1 MSRRG
6 CSPSSSPTFWECP
19 RALPVLPRDGAPAA
33 PAEFLSP
40 VSVLGE
46 DAASPLP
53 RLVLWTVL
61 ALFAALAAWINLGR
75 LDGVAVAQGRL
86 GPPPQLR
93 IVPPAGGRQPR
104 ETLLAAGD

>member
-19 RALPVLPRDGAPAA
+19 MALPVLPRDRAPAA

-61 ALFAALAAWINLGR
+61 ALVPALSAWVSLGR
-75 LDGVAVAQGRL
+75 LDVVAVAGGRL
-86 GPPPQLR
+86 VHPPQLR
-93 IVPPAGGRQPR
+93 YAHRSP
-104 ETLLAAGD
+104 